1 MNFLAHLYLSRH
13 NEELMIGNF
22 IADSVKG
29 KNFDQYPEGV
39 AKGIIM
45 HRAIDTFTD
54 NHSVFL
60 KSVHRL
66 QPKYRKYSGVIMDI
80 FYDHFLAKNWKH
92 YSEEELSDF
101 TKRVHKIMILNRDIM
116 PERTQ
121 HFLKYMLLN
130 NIPMPYAEV
139 EGIKK
144 VLYGM
149 SRRAKFESKM
159 EESTGELVEHYGEF
173 ENEFTVF
180 MPEARKFVKG
190 YKL

>member
-29 KNFDQYPEGV
+29 SNFKAYSEGV
-39 AKGIIM
+39 AKGIVM
-45 HRAIDTFTD
+45 HRAIDNFTD
-54 NHSVFL
+54 NHPVFL

-80 FYDHFLAKNWKH
+80 FYDHFLAKNWKEH
-92 YSEEELSDF
+92 SDEELADF
-101 TKRVHKIMILNRDIM
+101 TKRVHKIMIMNRDIM
-116 PERTQ
+116 PEKSE

-130 NIPMPYAEV
+130 NIPLPYADV
-139 EGIKK
+139 EGIRR

-159 EESTGELVEHYGEF
+159 EESTNELVKYYSDF
-173 ENEFTVF
+173 ENEFNLF
-180 MPEARKFVKG
+180 MPEVKRMVE
-190 YKL
+190 LLNC